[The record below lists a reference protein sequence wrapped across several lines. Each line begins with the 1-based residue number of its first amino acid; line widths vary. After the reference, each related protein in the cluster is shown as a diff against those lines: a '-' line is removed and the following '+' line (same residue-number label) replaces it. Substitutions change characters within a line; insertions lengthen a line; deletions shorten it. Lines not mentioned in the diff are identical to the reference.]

1 MPPKV
6 KFKEA
11 NTAQN
16 SQGKSSDMSKN
27 GLSKRL
33 RFSRATTAR
42 SPVAAQQAVL
52 STWELVELILEYMD
66 DVRDLLF
73 FQRVSA
79 TWRDVV
85 RGSVLL
91 QERLFL
97 RPATPTDK
105 DEGTWRGSGEET
117 GMIELNPL
125 LTRAF
130 PHFSHLNRLEPF
142 PLWARWNK
150 ELILLEEDAE
160 YEGVPSRN
168 GRRNSNS
175 GDNNSNRKRK
185 KKKNRAVAALTRRG
199 PSWRAMLV
207 SQPPPNRLKYGPVV
221 VARSSS
227 NKGHAHDRSDLDPAL
242 RMGALYDLA
251 HYAQWRTGV
260 FKVGWQLYDQP
271 FDDEGHMMLPRE
283 RWDHRKPGKYRDVS
297 TTTLLSRGFLDVCVW
312 ENSWVREQTA
322 SSCSSSSASSKEREG
337 LG

>member
-16 SQGKSSDMSKN
+16 SQGKSSDMPKN
-27 GLSKRL
+27 GLSKWF

-42 SPVAAQQAVL
+42 SPAAAQQAVL

-117 GMIELNPL
+117 GTIELNPL

-130 PHFSHLNRLEPF
+130 PHFSQRKL
-142 PLWARWNK
+142 ARH
-150 ELILLEEDAE
+150 A
-160 YEGVPSRN
+160 R
-168 GRRNSNS
+168 
-175 GDNNSNRKRK
+175 
-185 KKKNRAVAALTRRG
+185 VAT
-199 PSWRAMLV
+199 S
-207 SQPPPNRLKYGPVV
+207 PNRLKYGPVV

-227 NKGHAHDRSDLDPAL
+227 NKGHAHDRSNLDPAL

-260 FKVGWQLYDQP
+260 FKVGWQLYD
-271 FDDEGHMMLPRE
+271 HMMLPRE
-283 RWDHRKPGKYRDVS
+283 RWDHRGSEKYRDVRNN
-297 TTTLLSRGFLDVCVW
+297 TLLSKDFLDVCVW
-312 ENSWVREQTA
+312 ENSWVREQTG
-322 SSCSSSSASSKEREG
+322 SSCSSSSASSR
-337 LG
+337 